1 MLSVGI
7 VGLPNVGKSTL
18 FNALTA
24 AGAEVGAY
32 PFTTIEANVGMVA
45 VPDERLEA
53 LRRTLG
59 AEEATPC
66 FVRFVDVAGLVAGA
80 SRGEGLGNRFL
91 GEIRGVD
98 AVAHVVRAFPDEGIA
113 HVHGSV
119 DPGRDAGVVETELLL
134 ADLEVLERAIERRE
148 RVWTTAPR
156 EHAAERDRLTRWRAA
171 LARGTPLARLGLDD
185 EERREAKALGM
196 ITAKP
201 TLYVANVGEAGYREG
216 GGEAGGAGAAPGLA
230 ALRERAGA
238 DGAGLVE
245 VSARLEAE
253 LAELEPADRAPFLA
267 ELGLARTGLERM
279 VEAAF
284 DLLGLVRFYTVV
296 GGKLHAWEVPRGTP
310 APRAA
315 GRVHTDMEEGFVRAR
330 VASWGELVEAGSFAE
345 LVRAGR
351 VRTEG
356 KAYEIRDGDVAEF
369 LFTGGGGG

>member
-7 VGLPNVGKSTL
+7 VGLPNAGKSTL

-32 PFTTIEANVGMVA
+32 PFTTIEPNVGVVA
-45 VPDERLEA
+45 VPDERLDA

-59 AEEATPC
+59 AEDATPC
-66 FVRFVDVAGLVAGA
+66 FVRFVDVAGLVEGA

-98 AVAHVVRAFPDEGIA
+98 AVAHVVRVFPDEEVA
-113 HVHGSV
+113 HVHGTV
-119 DPGRDAGVVETELLL
+119 DPGRDAGVIETELLL
-134 ADLEVLERAIERRE
+134 ADLEVLARAIDRRE

-156 EHAAERDRLTRWRAA
+156 EHAAERGRLTRWREA
-171 LARGTPLARLGLDD
+171 LAAGTPLAALGLDD
-185 EERREAKALGM
+185 EERRDAKALGM

-201 TLYVANVGEAGYREG
+201 TLFVANVGEAGYGEGARG
-216 GGEAGGAGAAPGLA
+216 GGGAETGVA

-238 DGAGLVE
+238 GGARLVE

-253 LAELEPADRAPFLA
+253 LAELEPAERAPFLA
-267 ELGLARTGLERM
+267 ELGLDRTGLERM

-310 APRAA
+310 APEAA
-315 GRVHTDMEEGFVRAR
+315 GRVHTDMQEGFVRAR
-330 VASWGELVEAGSFAE
+330 VASWDDLVEAGSFAE
-345 LVRAGR
+345 LVRTGR
-351 VRTEG
+351 ARTEG
-356 KAYEIRDGDVAEF
+356 KAYEVRDGDVVEF
-369 LFTGGGGG
+369 LFTGG